1 MKVMVKVSIADVLGI
16 ENTDEEMAR
25 TTQQFVVVLKQD
37 GGNRAFPIWVG
48 PAEGEAIVMGL
59 KDIQLPRPMTHN
71 FIANLL
77 GAAGVEI
84 EEVRVEV
91 VERDTFI
98 GVAKIRVGD
107 VVSEVDARPSDVF
120 ALAVR
125 TGAPIYAAEDVID
138 RAGVEI
144 PLETSPALK
153 CEAEITNMGKLAEDM
168 INSMQKASE
177 QRSEAQV
184 THSTEELSDRMK
196 NMARNI
202 IGQVFGGSA

>member
-1 MKVMVKVSIADVLGI
+1 MKAMVKVSIADVLGI

-77 GAAGVEI
+77 DAAGVEI

-120 ALAVR
+120 AQAVR
-125 TGAPIYAAEDVID
+125 TGAPIYAAED
-138 RAGVEI
+138 AGVEI

>member
-1 MKVMVKVSIADVLGI
+1 
-16 ENTDEEMAR
+16 
-25 TTQQFVVVLKQD
+25 
-37 GGNRAFPIWVG
+37 
-48 PAEGEAIVMGL
+48 
-59 KDIQLPRPMTHN
+59 
-71 FIANLL
+71 
-77 GAAGVEI
+77 
-84 EEVRVEV
+84 
-91 VERDTFI
+91 
-98 GVAKIRVGD
+98 
-107 VVSEVDARPSDVF
+107 
-120 ALAVR
+120 VR